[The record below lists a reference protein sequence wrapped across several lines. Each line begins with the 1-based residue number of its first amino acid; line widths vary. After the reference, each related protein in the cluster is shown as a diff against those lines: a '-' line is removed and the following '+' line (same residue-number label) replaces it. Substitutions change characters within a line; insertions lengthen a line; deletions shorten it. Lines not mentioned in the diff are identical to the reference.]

1 MPRPIE
7 VAIVGGGSYGWV
19 PTVTRDIILTPG
31 LEDVSF
37 RLLDIDR
44 AAAEETAALGQ
55 RMADE
60 WGLGATFIP
69 TTSEAKALDG
79 ADFVIITVSTGGFDA
94 MQHDVHLPEK
104 YGIYQTVGD
113 SVGPGGWA
121 RSLRNIPVFM
131 HLAKQF
137 KRYCPRAAIL
147 NYTNPM
153 GTLSRTLAR
162 GLDQPVVGLCHGLY
176 EVYRTLTEIF
186 RLKGESEIK
195 VNMAGLNHF
204 FWVLDLR
211 LRGKDGYAM
220 LRRRM
225 RGRTLAEVLR
235 ESGDTSSVFYSHK
248 LIASELF
255 EQYGVLP
262 YGGDRHTAEFFS
274 HYLAPDDS
282 RLETYKIVRTPVKW
296 RRANARKKR
305 RRVLALTSGKQ
316 PLDKHRS
323 REAAAD
329 IIRAMTFGE
338 DFVDVMNVP
347 NRGQV
352 SNLSQGTVV
361 ETLGVI
367 NPLGFTPLTA
377 GPLPENIL
385 PLVLPHARNQE
396 LIVQAAME
404 GDRAKALDALAN
416 EPLCSHLTLPSVRKL
431 GGELMHRTRR
441 WLPQFFS
448 GRERR

>member
-1 MPRPIE
+1 MKRRTE
-7 VAIVGGGSYGWV
+7 VAIVGGGSYGWT

-37 RLLDIDR
+37 RLLDVNR
-44 AAAEETAALGQ
+44 TAAEETAAVGR
-55 RMADE
+55 RMAKE
-60 WGLGATFIP
+60 WGLGATFKP
-69 TTSEAKALDG
+69 MTREAKALDG
-79 ADFVIITVSTGGFDA
+79 ADFVILTISTGGLDA
-94 MQHDVHLPEK
+94 MQQDIHLPEK

-113 SVGPGGWA
+113 SVGPGGWS
-121 RSLRNIPVFM
+121 RSLRNIPVFVR
-131 HLAKQF
+131 LAAQF
-137 KRYCPRAAIL
+137 RKYCPRAAIL

-153 GTLSRTLAR
+153 GTLTRTLS
-162 GLDQPVVGLCHGLY
+162 LCTDQPVVGLCHGLY
-176 EVYRTLTEIF
+176 EVYQTLTEVF
-186 RLKGESEIK
+186 RLKNESEIK
-195 VNMAGLNHF
+195 VNIAGLNHF

-211 LRGKDGYAM
+211 IRGRDGYAM

-274 HYLAPDDS
+274 HYLAPDDR
-282 RLETYKIVRTPVKW
+282 RLARYKIARTPVQW
-296 RRANARKKR
+296 RRASAKKKR
-305 RRVLALTSGKQ
+305 QRVLALASGKE
-316 PLDKHRS
+316 PLEKHRS

-329 IIRAMTFGE
+329 IIRTMTCGG
-338 DFVDVMNVP
+338 DFIDVMNVP

-352 SNLSQGTVV
+352 ANLPEGTVV

-367 NPLGFTPLTA
+367 NALGFTPLAA
-377 GPLPENIL
+377 GSLPANIL
-385 PLVLPHARNQE
+385 PLVLPHARNQG

-404 GDRAKALDALAN
+404 GDRKKASDALAN
-416 EPLCSHLTLPSVRKL
+416 EPLCSHLTLPKVRKL
-431 GGELMHRTRR
+431 GEELMHRTRR
-441 WLPQFFS
+441 WLPQFF
-448 GRERR
+448 GRPAR

>member
-1 MPRPIE
+1 MSRNVT

-19 PTVTRDIILTPG
+19 PTLTRDIMLSPG
-31 LEDVSF
+31 LEDVAF
-37 RLLDIDR
+37 RLLDLNR
-44 AAAEETAALGQ
+44 TAAEETAALGR

-60 WGLGATFIP
+60 WGFGATFIP

-79 ADFVIITVSTGGFDA
+79 ADFVVVTISTGGFDA

-121 RSLRNIPVFM
+121 RSLRNIPVFV

-137 KRYCPRAAIL
+137 QKYCPRAAIL

-153 GTLSRTLAR
+153 GTLTRTLS
-162 GLDQPVVGLCHGLY
+162 LCTDQPVVGLCHGLY
-176 EVYRTLTEIF
+176 EVYQTLTEIF
-186 RLKGESEIK
+186 RLKDESEIR
-195 VNMAGLNHF
+195 VNVAGLNHF

-225 RGRTLAEVLR
+225 RGRSLAEVLR

-274 HYLAPDDS
+274 HYVAPDDS
-282 RLETYKIVRTPVKW
+282 RLKKYRLVRTPVKW

-329 IIRAMTFGE
+329 IIHTMTSGK
-338 DFVDVMNVP
+338 DFIDVMNVP

-352 SNLSQGTVV
+352 ANLPEGAVV

-367 NPLGFTPLTA
+367 NALGFTPLAA
-377 GPLPENIL
+377 GPLPPNIL

-404 GDRAKALDALAN
+404 GDRRKAFDALAN
-416 EPLCSHLTLPSVRKL
+416 EPLCSHLTLPRVRKL
-431 GGELMHRTRR
+431 GEELMHKTRR

-448 GRERR
+448 RRERW